1 MIVSLDLNKLSP
13 NHSFAI
19 SSIYQLPVEGG
30 RPITL
35 PHCAQKQGP
44 QTDLM
49 IPDWKWH
56 SLQHGTNLDSC
67 MAGFWRSFEV
77 QATSA
82 YRALINSCQK
92 TIQYRILQEIME
104 MENPTLQGLKM
115 IKHSINPNTVC

>member
-1 MIVSLDLNKLSP
+1 
-13 NHSFAI
+13 
-19 SSIYQLPVEGG
+19 
-30 RPITL
+30 
-35 PHCAQKQGP
+35 
-44 QTDLM
+44 M

-67 MAGFWRSFEV
+67 MAGFWLSFEV